1 MDLKSKIILIYGPT
15 ASGKSKF
22 AVTLAKKVSGE
33 IINADS
39 MQVYKELKILTARPK
54 KINQKKV
61 KHHLFGIKSA
71 KNDFSTGAWIKQAK
85 KKIKEIRKKN
95 KVPILV
101 GGTGLYF
108 KSLTDGLVK
117 IPNIPKK
124 FRNKI
129 RTLQS
134 RLGQNE
140 FYIRLV
146 KIDPKAKAY
155 VKLNDV
161 QRSIR
166 AYEVKKYTKLSI
178 MDWFQKTKKIFDEDE
193 FVKIYI
199 DFPRHELLKRIA
211 KRIDEMFKE
220 NVVNEVVKFNRLNIK
235 RDKSANKVIG
245 LEEISSYINGIHTIE
260 EIKEKI
266 LIKTRQY
273 AKRQITWS
281 RGQMQNWDKLEGQNL
296 NLFIKNI
303 S

>member
-1 MDLKSKIILIYGPT
+1 
-15 ASGKSKF
+15 
-22 AVTLAKKVSGE
+22 
-33 IINADS
+33 
-39 MQVYKELKILTARPK
+39 
-54 KINQKKV
+54 
-61 KHHLFGIKSA
+61 
-71 KNDFSTGAWIKQAK
+71 
-85 KKIKEIRKKN
+85 
-95 KVPILV
+95 
-101 GGTGLYF
+101 
-108 KSLTDGLVK
+108 
-117 IPNIPKK
+117 
-124 FRNKI
+124 
-129 RTLQS
+129 
-134 RLGQNE
+134 
-140 FYIRLV
+140 
-146 KIDPKAKAY
+146 
-155 VKLNDV
+155 
-161 QRSIR
+161 
-166 AYEVKKYTKLSI
+166 

>member
-1 MDLKSKIILIYGPT
+1 MIFQRVHGS
-15 ASGKSKF
+15 SR
-22 AVTLAKKVSGE
+22 
-33 IINADS
+33 
-39 MQVYKELKILTARPK
+39 Q
-54 KINQKKV
+54 
-61 KHHLFGIKSA
+61 
-71 KNDFSTGAWIKQAK
+71 K